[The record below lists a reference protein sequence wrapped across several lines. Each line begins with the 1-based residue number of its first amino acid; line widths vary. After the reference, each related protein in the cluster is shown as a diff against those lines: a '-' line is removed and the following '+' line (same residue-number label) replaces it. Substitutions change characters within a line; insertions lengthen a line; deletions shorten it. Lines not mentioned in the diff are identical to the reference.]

1 MIQTAELLS
10 SVSRKSG
17 GLFYSV
23 RRLAQSVERL
33 GVLGST
39 VYSLEDEFSHEDARH
54 WSPLK
59 PRVFGVRGPK
69 SFGYSPALKHEL
81 LSSQAALL
89 HSHGMWM
96 FPSSLALQWRR
107 LKGKPSLLSPH
118 GMLDPWALRRSP
130 FKKLLAR
137 FLYEDEHLR
146 RCDCLRSLCDSETR
160 SMRAL
165 GLTQPICRIPNGVDI
180 PGPDGGAP
188 PPWGRLGK
196 RRVLLFLGR
205 IHPKKGL
212 EALLRAF
219 AGLKAGSN
227 EWSLAVAGWDQEG
240 HEERLKGLAARLGLE
255 GRVLFTGPLFN
266 SAKDAA
272 FRHASAFVLPS
283 LSEGLPVAVLEA
295 WSYGLPVLMSSAC
308 NLEEGFDR
316 LAAQRIADEEGGLG
330 RSLEGFLSLGEKEL
344 QEMGA
349 RGLSLVKEKFAWD
362 GIAKDMLA
370 VYLWLLQA
378 GPKPACVTP

>member
-1 MIQTAELLS
+1 MIRTADMLS

-23 RRLAQSVERL
+23 RRLSQSVARL
-33 GVLGST
+33 GVVET
-39 VYSLEDEFSHEDARH
+39 EVFALEDEFSQEDARH
-54 WSPLK
+54 WSPLT
-59 PRVFGVRGPK
+59 PRLFGVRGPK
-69 SFGYSPALKHEL
+69 SFGYSPSLRREL
-81 LSSQAALL
+81 LSSDAALL

-107 LKGKPSLLSPH
+107 QKGKPSLLSPH
-118 GMLDPWALRRSP
+118 GMLDPWALRRSAL
-130 FKKLLAR
+130 KKLLAR

-165 GLTQPICRIPNGVDI
+165 GLSQPICHIPNGVDI
-180 PGPDGGAP
+180 PGPATGAP
-188 PPWGRLGK
+188 PPWGRLRQG
-196 RRVLLFLGR
+196 RVLLFLGR

-212 EALLRAF
+212 EPLLRAF
-219 AGLKAGSN
+219 ARLKPGSGD
-227 EWSLAVAGWDQEG
+227 WSLAVAGWDQGG
-240 HEERLKGLAARLGLE
+240 HEERLKRLAARMGLE

-266 SAKDAA
+266 AAKDAA

-308 NLEEGFDR
+308 NLEEGFER
-316 LAAQRIADEEGGLG
+316 GAAMRIPDGGDALQQCLG
-330 RSLEGFLSLGEKEL
+330 NFLSLSQAEL
-344 QEMGA
+344 QAMGG
-349 RGLSLVKEKFAWD
+349 RGLGLVQEKFAWD
-362 GIAKDMLA
+362 RIARDMLA
-370 VYLWLLQA
+370 VYLWLLHA